1 MLSRGWGGR
10 AVSFRAVRTGLSD
23 KETLQRDLKKWGEG
37 VKEIFRTRRVLK
49 AKGAQYASVL
59 GPNPGKQ
66 GWLNR
71 ERRTTMEGDGE
82 TTWKATSVIW
92 AYSL

>member
-1 MLSRGWGGR
+1 MRV
-10 AVSFRAVRTGLSD
+10 VSFRAFKTGGSD
-23 KETLQRDLKKWGEG
+23 KETLQRDLKTWGEG

-49 AKGAQYASVL
+49 AKGAQFASVL

-71 ERRTTMEGDGE
+71 ERRTTVEGGGE
-82 TTWKATSVIW
+82 TTWKATLAIW